1 MNKKKILLFILGL
14 ILAAPVVYLN
24 YETVRAEWQYGE
36 ERRIHRLIAA
46 LVTPMAEDVERT
58 PDGDVDLEPYLS
70 RLPEKYRQMARKY
83 RFRITKE
90 DREYTFEVFGKK
102 GEKRGHRVYL
112 MMEKSE
118 TMPDDAAD

>member
-1 MNKKKILLFILGL
+1 MNKKKIAFLILGV

-46 LVTPMAEDVERT
+46 LVTPVAEEVERT
-58 PDGDVDLEPYLS
+58 PDGDVDPAPYLS
-70 RLPEKYRQMARKY
+70 RLPEKYRKMARKY
-83 RFRITKE
+83 RLHITKE
-90 DREYTFEVFGKK
+90 DREYTFDVFGKK

-112 MMEKSE
+112 VMEKSE
-118 TMPDDAAD
+118 MEPDGAGD